1 MVSQSVKS
9 SAPASVEVVGERA
22 CCTVVWCQT
31 PAVDQA
37 AGQCQPDIGG
47 ARHCG
52 QRPAAVSGHDDAPD
66 FVVVVSAVVSPLVVF
81 NCLSVSRDVSV

>member
-22 CCTVVWCQT
+22 CCT
-31 PAVDQA
+31 A
-37 AGQCQPDIGG
+37 ARQCQPDIGG

-66 FVVVVSAVVSPLVVF
+66 FVVVVSAVVSPIVVF